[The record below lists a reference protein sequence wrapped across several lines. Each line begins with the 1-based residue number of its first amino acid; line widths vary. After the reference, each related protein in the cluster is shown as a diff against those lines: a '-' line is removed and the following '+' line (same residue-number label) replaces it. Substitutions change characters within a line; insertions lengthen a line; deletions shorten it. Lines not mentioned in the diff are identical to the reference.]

1 METQNLQL
9 EKSILS
15 KKGNSGK
22 VVVPA
27 FKLNDTAIMSA
38 WCGPRSR
45 PTDQWSGIKS
55 ATTDI

>member
-27 FKLNDTAIMSA
+27 FKLNDTTSCQHEVDLEADLQI
-38 WCGPRSR
+38 
-45 PTDQWSGIKS
+45 SGVE
-55 ATTDI
+55 